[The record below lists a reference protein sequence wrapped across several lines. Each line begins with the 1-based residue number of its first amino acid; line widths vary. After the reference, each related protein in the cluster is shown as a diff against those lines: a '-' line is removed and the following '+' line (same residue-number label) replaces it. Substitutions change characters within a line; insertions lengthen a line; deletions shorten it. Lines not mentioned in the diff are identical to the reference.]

1 MFNLVV
7 RERIID
13 ILSQKYGKQIEVQNS
28 SLLRLYATMK
38 AMCDTTLMV
47 IMIQIIPLLQNRLQ
61 YMESVNTKRG

>member
-38 AMCDTTLMV
+38 AMCDTK
-47 IMIQIIPLLQNRLQ
+47 IAQPDKAYRDC
-61 YMESVNTKRG
+61 G